1 MQELNRLIIS
11 CGGTGGHF
19 NPGLSTACAFRD
31 AGGKPLLILGGKHF
45 EEQSKTAEKNGIEFR
60 RVSCAPMSKS
70 LSGVI
75 QFLSQQMRGVREAR
89 AVFREFKPDAVLSMG
104 AFPSIPASVGTWRS
118 GIPLFLHDGNA
129 RIGKSNRVFSRIASG
144 IALSFPAVNENTL
157 HCPSAVTGLPLRKA
171 LLEDVP
177 ASKAEAIDRINAT
190 RGTAF
195 APDRPVVLVFG
206 GSLGAAAINENFTIP
221 IDHPGAKSLQV
232 IHLSGPGKYDAIHDK
247 YSACGVNALTLE
259 SASDMQ
265 NLYMAADLVVC
276 RAGGSTVSELAIFG
290 RYAVLIPYPYAAEGH
305 QDDNARLLAKTGAA
319 RIVPNAECSPGLFRG
334 ILAGFLDDPD
344 KFREA
349 GKAALAMAQPRA
361 AQNVIDFIDTS
372 LQKLRSKAK

>member
-45 EEQSKTAEKNGIEFR
+45 EEQSKTAEKNGIEYR
-60 RVSCAPMSKS
+60 RVSCAPLAKNP
-70 LSGVI
+70 SGAL
-75 QFLSQQMRGVREAR
+75 QFFSQQMKGIREAK
-89 AVFREFKPDAVLSMG
+89 AIFREFKPDAVLSMG
-104 AFPSIPASVGTWRS
+104 AFPSIPASVAAWRS

-129 RIGKSNRVFSRIASG
+129 RIGKSNRVFSRIATG
-144 IALSFPAVNENTL
+144 IALSFPAVNADTL
-157 HCPSAVTGLPLRKA
+157 HCSSAVTGLPLRKA

-177 ASKAEAIDRINAT
+177 ASKAEAVARINAT
-190 RGTAF
+190 RGASF
-195 APDRPVVLVFG
+195 SPDRPVVLVFG

-232 IHLSGPGKYDAIHDK
+232 IHLSGPGKFDAIHDK

-265 NLYMAADLVVC
+265 NLYMLRRADPVSVRSRRPSGRQCAPAGADRSRPHRPERRMLPGRLPRHPRRVSGRSRQIPRGGQR
-276 RAGGSTVSELAIFG
+276 RA
-290 RYAVLIPYPYAAEGH
+290 RH
-305 QDDNARLLAKTGAA
+305 GAA
-319 RIVPNAECSPGLFRG
+319 AGRGQRHRIHRRIPEKVPFQAITAS
-334 ILAGFLDDPD
+334 AV
-344 KFREA
+344 
-349 GKAALAMAQPRA
+349 QP
-361 AQNVIDFIDTS
+361 
-372 LQKLRSKAK
+372 